1 MAEDGR
7 AKVDK
12 FDGYDFAFWKMQIED
27 LLYQK
32 KLHGPLSENKP
43 FVMSQDDWNL
53 LDRQA
58 LGVVRLSLA
67 KNVAY
72 NIASVTTTYGL
83 LKALY
88 DM

>member
-12 FDGYDFAFWKMQIED
+12 FEGHDFAFWKMQIED

-32 KLHGPLSENKP
+32 KLHEPLSETKP
-43 FVMSQDDWNL
+43 FVMSQEDWNL

-67 KNVAY
+67 KNIAY
-72 NIASVTTTYGL
+72 NIASITTT
-83 LKALY
+83 
-88 DM
+88 